1 MDSGIHWFDL
11 AMIVVLI
18 LSGIWSLFRGFLR
31 EMLSLLG
38 FVVVVTLA
46 VYAYPHV
53 FAALAGVVGEDW
65 VRQVIGMAL
74 VFVAAVVLFVGFV
87 KLGVMLTHAMGLSIL
102 DRLLGFFFGLV
113 KVVVFVSLLFLA
125 GNKFLPDLTLLLTH
139 TSILGP
145 TFGYTAGL
153 LERTILEQGLG
164 IIEEPPITPEQLPAL
179 PLPELPEVVEPYVP
193 DSFAPDDPALDAP
206 DNGAPAAPESQ

>member
-1 MDSGIHWFDL
+1 MESGIHWFDL

-46 VYAYPHV
+46 VYAYPYV
-53 FAALAGVVGEDW
+53 FDALEGVVSEDR
-65 VRQVIGMAL
+65 VRQVVGMAL
-74 VFVAAVVLFVGFV
+74 VFIVAVVLFVAFV
-87 KLGVMLTHAMGLSIL
+87 KLGAVLTHAMGLSIL
-102 DRLLGFFFGLV
+102 DRLLGFCFGLL
-113 KVVVFVSLLFLA
+113 KVVVFVSLLFLV
-125 GNKFLPDLTLLLTH
+125 GNKFLPELTVLLTH

-153 LERTILEQGLG
+153 LERTILEQGVGVL
-164 IIEEPPITPEQLPAL
+164 EEPPIMPEQLPAL
-179 PLPELPEVVEPYVP
+179 PELPLPEVVEPYVP
-193 DSFAPDDPALDAP
+193 DSFAPDDPAP
-206 DNGAPAAPESQ
+206 DNGAPAPEP